1 MVLQNKLWGCYWTNF
16 YDQAKNIAKASL
28 SSLINL
34 RQSKWNT
41 PTEPKRNVAG
51 HFPAE
56 IGSLDQ
62 FFY

>member
-1 MVLQNKLWGCYWTNF
+1 MVLQNKLWDCYWTNF
-16 YDQAKNIAKASL
+16 YDQAKTKAKVD
-28 SSLINL
+28 L

-51 HFPAE
+51 HFPKE

-62 FFY
+62 YFY